1 MAKKEKQQTTS
12 NPLLATLYNLFGW
25 LAIIASSLIFLIALF
40 GGNGAAAIASLTVV
54 LPMFI
59 GGAFFIGIAEVIGLI
74 AQIAD
79 NTRTTANNSAI
90 ISSNTYAAVQQAQ
103 QTPPAQF

>member
-1 MAKKEKQQTTS
+1 MAKKQKKQTTET
-12 NPLLATLYNLFGW
+12 PLLATLYNLFGW
-25 LAIIASSLIFLIALF
+25 LAIIASALIFIGVLF
-40 GGNGAAAIASLTVV
+40 TKNGPAVFASLTVV

-90 ISSNTYAAVQQAQ
+90 ISSNTYASLQQAQ
-103 QTPPAQF
+103 QAPPAEY

>member
-1 MAKKEKQQTTS
+1 MAKKKKNQTT
-12 NPLLATLYNLFGW
+12 NTPLLAILYNVFG
-25 LAIIASSLIFLIALF
+25 LLGIIASSSIFLITLF
-40 GGNGAAAIASLTVV
+40 SGNGAAAIASLTVV

-90 ISSNTYAAVQQAQ
+90 ISNNTYAAVQQAQ
-103 QTPPAQF
+103 QAPPAEY